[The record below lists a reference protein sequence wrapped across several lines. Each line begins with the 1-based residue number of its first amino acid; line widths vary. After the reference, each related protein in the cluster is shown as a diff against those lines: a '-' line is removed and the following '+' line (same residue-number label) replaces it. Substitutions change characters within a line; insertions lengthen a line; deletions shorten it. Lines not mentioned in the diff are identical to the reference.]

1 MKRTSKLL
9 GAARLVACCSALGAC
24 TAEFNSPAPPSG
36 VPSGEVTTQ
45 GQGMFQNGAVQTG
58 KYAAPVVGG
67 TLVATRDGSTLA
79 AADPDRDTV
88 FLVDA
93 SSHAVRPIALQAG
106 DEPGR
111 IIEGPDGTLFVALR
125 RANAVVA
132 IDVASGTITARAN
145 VSGAPRGMAYDAK
158 SSSLYVAC
166 RSGQLLTLSPVN
178 LSTTRTLQ
186 LDPDLRDVIVR
197 KNDLVVTRYLSA
209 EVMVVGM
216 DGTVSQRGTPD
227 PAPGC
232 ATATVLTRA
241 FALPSGQIALAHQ
254 VSSDD
259 MVNVQ
264 TGGYGMSSPSCGS
277 GGLVSRVV
285 SMMDPP
291 APVDDGAA
299 GAGGSDAGVSVPV
312 GLSFAS
318 AFVPSAGPFD
328 VAFDPA
334 SGAFAMTALGTADA
348 GGGGLKEGVSGGGV
362 SIAVGS
368 TGPSAAPVST
378 PAHVFSTTPS
388 ANFWLIPSSVPGS
401 GAFTSASQ
409 SLKLDGQPVAV
420 TFNQGNYVVQSREPA
435 SLVFQDGSSVS
446 LSSESHADTGHL
458 LFHLDTGIG
467 IACASCHPEG
477 GEDGHVWHF
486 PTGLRRTLPLDG
498 GVMERAPFHWDGSL
512 PDMKSLFGEVMVQRM
527 NFTANVSDK
536 QVAALGSFLEQ
547 VPEQMPVGGLDPAAV
562 SRGEALFRRT
572 DVGCA
577 TCHSGSQYTNNQLED
592 VGTGGEFVTP
602 TLLGVGL
609 RSPIFHDGCAKTV
622 NERFGACG
630 GTAHGSPQIL
640 SDSERADLVTF
651 LRSL

>member
-1 MKRTSKLL
+1 MKRKSKWMRVTQLMTS
-9 GAARLVACCSALGAC
+9 CFALSGC
-24 TAEFNSPAPPSG
+24 TAEFNSPTPPAE
-36 VPSGEVTTQ
+36 PATPAFATQ
-45 GQGMFQNGAVQTG
+45 GQVSFQNGAVQTG
-58 KYAAPVVGG
+58 KYAAPVVGA
-67 TLVATRDGSTLA
+67 TLIATRDGNTLA
-79 AADPDRDTV
+79 AADPDRDAV

-93 SSHAVRPIALQAG
+93 SSHAVRSIIFQSG

-125 RANAVVA
+125 RASAVAA
-132 IDVASGTITARAN
+132 IDVASGTVVARVN

-158 SSSLYVAC
+158 RSALYVAC
-166 RSGQLLTLSPVN
+166 RSGQLLTLSATD

-197 KNDLVVTRYLSA
+197 ENDLIVTRYLSA

-216 DGTVSQRGTPD
+216 DGSVVQRGTPD

-259 MVNVQ
+259 MVAVQ
-264 TGGYGMSSPSCGS
+264 TGGYGMSSCDG
-277 GGLVSRVV
+277 GGLVSRVI
-285 SMMDPP
+285 SMMD
-291 APVDDGAA
+291 APGAA
-299 GAGGSDAGVSVPV
+299 DGGASGGNGTAAGSDAGASVPV

-328 VAFDPA
+328 VAFDPE
-334 SGAFAMTALGTADA
+334 SGLMAMTALGTVDEGS
-348 GGGGLKEGVSGGGV
+348 GGAPSGVSGVATGTGP
-362 SIAVGS
+362 S
-368 TGPSAAPVST
+368 TGPAAI
-378 PAHVFSTTPS
+378 PAHILSTVAGANLWLVPS
-388 ANFWLIPSSVPGS
+388 YATTS
-401 GAFTSASQ
+401 GTFTTASQ
-409 SLKLDGQPVAV
+409 SLKIEGQPVAV
-420 TFNQGNYVVQSREPA
+420 TFNRGDYVVQSREPA
-435 SLVFQDGSSVS
+435 KLVFQDGSSVR
-446 LSSESHADTGHL
+446 LSDESHADTGHL

-467 IACASCHPEG
+467 ISCSSCHPEG

-486 PTGLRRTLPLDG
+486 PTGLRRTLPLEG
-498 GVMERAPFHWDGSL
+498 GVMERAPFHWDGTL
-512 PDMKSLFGEVMVQRM
+512 PDMKSLFGEVMVRRM
-527 NFTANVSDK
+527 NLTAKVSDK

-547 VPEQMPVGGLDPAAV
+547 VPAQAPIGGLDPAAV
-562 SRGEALFRRT
+562 SRGEALFRRA

-592 VGTGGEFVTP
+592 VGTGGVFVTP

-609 RSPIFHDGCAKTV
+609 RSPIFHDGCAKSV

-630 GTAHGSPQIL
+630 GSAHGSPQIL
-640 SDSERADLVTF
+640 TAGERADLVTF